1 MYARFIARF
10 IVRHLT
16 QVHTFHFNFAIA
28 HPTSSRVA
36 TRNAMR
42 VTFMN
47 TPSRAGAPHSPCG
60 CASSRVHRL
69 ITCIIA
75 CGHHV
80 RLMHASCTPHRHLT
94 CAPNT
99 CTIATRLHASL
110 APSASAQHVF
120 MMPTFC
126 PPLRASQGLSEGLI
140 LTSLLA
146 LAFDETLAI
155 IGH

>member
-1 MYARFIARF
+1 MRGSLRGSL
-10 IVRHLT
+10 RG
-16 QVHTFHFNFAIA
+16 
-28 HPTSSRVA
+28 TSLR
-36 TRNAMR
+36 R
-42 VTFMN
+42 
-47 TPSRAGAPHSPCG
+47 TPSTSTLRLRASPNTCGHSQCHAGDLHEHAFTCG
-60 CASSRVHRL
+60 CASLTMRVHL
-69 ITCIIA
+69 ITCA
-75 CGHHV
+75 SPRHVYPHVHH
-80 RLMHASCTPHRHLT
+80 RTCPHHASCTPHRHLT